1 MIILPAI
8 DIKDGRCVRLVQGD
22 FSTTTQVAHDPLET
36 AETFRKGGAVW
47 LHMVDLDGAVEGT
60 RKNEAIFLNVAAHS
74 GLRVELGGGIRD
86 MKTIEFYLTRGI
98 SRVVLG
104 SAALSNPSLVADEL
118 HEFGAQLAVGIDAK
132 NRKVATRGWLDTS
145 EMDFLELAKRME
157 DMGVQTLIY
166 TDISRDGTL
175 KGPSFDQLRELS
187 GEVCCKVIAS
197 GGISSIDDVRT
208 LMKQGL
214 YGAIC
219 GKSLYAGTLGLG
231 EAVRVGGEQ
240 NVG

>member
-8 DIKDGRCVRLVQGD
+8 DIKDGRCVRLVQGN
-22 FSTTTQVAHDPLET
+22 FRTVSQVADDPLQT

-47 LHMVDLDGAVEGT
+47 LHMVDLDGALEGK
-60 RKNEAIFLNVAAHS
+60 RKNEEVFLEVAANS
-74 GLRVELGGGIRD
+74 GLKVELGGGIRD
-86 MKTIEFYLTRGI
+86 MKTIEDYLSHKI
-98 SRVVLG
+98 ARVVLG
-104 SAALSNPSLVADEL
+104 SAALSNPGLVAEAVR
-118 HEFGAQLAVGIDAK
+118 EFGAQLAVGIDAK

-145 EMDFLELAKRME
+145 EMDFIELAQRME
-157 DMGVQTLIY
+157 DMGVQTLVF

-175 KGPSFDQLRELS
+175 KGPSIEALRELS
-187 GEVCCKVIAS
+187 GAVCCKVVAS
-197 GGISSIDDVRT
+197 GGIGTIEDVKA
-208 LMKQGL
+208 LMKEGL

-231 EAVRVGGEQ
+231 EAVRLGGDQ